1 MINEEDNLN
10 AHGGIVLDGASPFR
24 LLAERQDLLSQVL
37 TLIRLR
43 GEIVY
48 RGELSVA
55 SGLAFPA
62 GPAHFYFVQ
71 QGQMVILP
79 AASQAVELA
88 SGDLVLLPR
97 GDGHA
102 IVDNMISH
110 EACIEPFGVKHFDSH
125 KRYLR
130 SGNNPENAAR
140 FIGGSFFFDGHRLA
154 SSLSILP
161 GVIHIPSGA
170 SGTSDWL
177 RGIAHFMLEE
187 TREAGPGS
195 SLMVS
200 RLIDLLVIR
209 ALRTWASAH
218 PTNLGRLGALNEE
231 RIARVIDSMH
241 NDPQKDWTLET
252 LANIAAMSRSLFA
265 EKFLLTVGEPPLR
278 YLTRWRLTLAADLL
292 KAGRLKVTEVARRT
306 GYKSDAAF
314 SRAFKAQFG
323 WPPSDA
329 NRQ

>member
-1 MINEEDNLN
+1 MINEKDN
-10 AHGGIVLDGASPFR
+10 ADERSGVALDGGSPFR
-24 LLAERQDLLSQVL
+24 LPAERQDLLSQVL

-48 RGELSVA
+48 CGELSVA
-55 SGLAFPA
+55 SGIAFPA
-62 GPAHFYFVQ
+62 GPAHFYFIQ
-71 QGQMVILP
+71 QGQMVISP
-79 AASQAVELA
+79 EASEPVELA

-97 GDGHA
+97 GDGHT
-102 IVDNMISH
+102 IVDTMISH
-110 EACIEPFGVKHFDSH
+110 EACIEPFGVEHFDSH
-125 KRYLR
+125 KRFLR
-130 SGNNPENAAR
+130 CGNNPENAVR

-161 GVIHIPSGA
+161 AVIHIPSGA

-177 RGIAHFMLEE
+177 KGIAHFMLEE

-209 ALRTWASAH
+209 ALRAWASAH

-231 RIARVIDSMH
+231 RIARVIDAMH

-252 LANIAAMSRSLFA
+252 LASVAVMSRSLFA
-265 EKFLLTVGEPPLR
+265 EKFLVTVGEPPLR
-278 YLTRWRLTLAADLL
+278 YLARWRLTLAADLL

-329 NRQ
+329 NRL